1 MSEAYKGLI
10 TGDED
15 RPVTRIHASRLR
27 TDSDRLSQPF
37 EEGRNNVLYGRP
49 FTEECYFLK
58 YMFFLKKNSQLETFY
73 QLHFCFKLFRKVNS
87 FDFFIK
93 SKLVQWN

>member
-58 YMFFLKKNSQLETFY
+58 YMFFLKKTVNL
-73 QLHFCFKLFRKVNS
+73 KLFINYTFVLNCLE
-87 FDFFIK
+87 
-93 SKLVQWN
+93 KLIPLIFLLNQN